1 MKPTIKV
8 KQSSH
13 VTTVSLKGVPFA
25 YIITTTDKL
34 KSIGIINVIKE
45 RLESCR
51 AKGYKHS
58 TAKHEAL
65 LQALGA

>member
-1 MKPTIKV
+1 MKPIIKV
-8 KQSSH
+8 KQGKH

-25 YIITTTDKL
+25 YVIATNDQIEELGIVAIIKQ
-34 KSIGIINVIKE
+34 
-45 RLESCR
+45 RLEDCR

-58 TAKHEAL
+58 TAKHETL

>member
-1 MKPTIKV
+1 MKPTITV

-25 YIITTTDKL
+25 YIVTTNDKL
-34 KSIGIINVIKE
+34 QKLGIIGAINEK
-45 RLESCR
+45 LNACK

-58 TAKHEAL
+58 VEKYETL